1 MAQEPQPAKPAPV
14 AAKAPAPAVRPGAA
28 APDLRLLVRIAN
40 TDLDGKKTIAF
51 TLANIK
57 GVGIPFAHAACRVAK
72 ISVTKK
78 AGALSESEIKKLE
91 EVIKDPIKAGMPAWL
106 VNRRYDVDTG
116 QDKHLISGDL
126 QFVIDNDIKMMK
138 KMKSYRGVRHSLGQP
153 VRGQRTRSNFRKNKG
168 KVMGVRRSAS
178 AKAAGGGAT

>member
-1 MAQEPQPAKPAPV
+1 MVPAG
-14 AAKAPAPAVRPGAA
+14 RPGAA

-168 KVMGVRRSAS
+168 KVMGVRRSAG
-178 AKAAGGGAT
+178 AKASGGGAT